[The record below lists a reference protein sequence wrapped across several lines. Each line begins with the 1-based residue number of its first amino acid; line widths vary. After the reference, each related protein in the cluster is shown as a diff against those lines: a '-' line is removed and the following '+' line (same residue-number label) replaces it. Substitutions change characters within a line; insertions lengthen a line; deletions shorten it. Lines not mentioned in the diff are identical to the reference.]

1 MVQGKKIQNYVKWV
15 KKSDEKFCPEQT
27 NINNSTSSFNVFWL
41 LDESKWCKKREFQT
55 QIVQQ
60 GKHMRNVAL
69 KENYFFSSNENLNDH
84 LSAFSLQLFLSL
96 ICLWA
101 ACRSCCHCWT
111 SLHLSRI
118 LTCVLFLVPFCRF
131 FYELSASCNYI
142 MGLVYP
148 LNTPVCPYIP
158 LCTLAYPCI
167 PLYTLAYL

>member
-1 MVQGKKIQNYVKWV
+1 MVSHLLTKRKADGTRKKFQIMSNG
-15 KKSDEKFCPEQT
+15 S
-27 NINNSTSSFNVFWL
+27 INLMRSFVVSKLTLTSSFIVFWL

-60 GKHMRNVAL
+60 GKHMRNAAL

-118 LTCVLFLVPFCRF
+118 LTCVFFLAPFCRF
-131 FYELSASCNYI
+131 YYTTNWAH
-142 MGLVYP
+142 LV
-148 LNTPVCPYIP
+148 I
-158 LCTLAYPCI
+158 I
-167 PLYTLAYL
+167 

>member
-1 MVQGKKIQNYVKWV
+1 MSNG
-15 KKSDEKFCPEQT
+15 S
-27 NINNSTSSFNVFWL
+27 INLMRSFVVSKLTLTSSFIVFWL

-60 GKHMRNVAL
+60 GKHMRNAAL

-118 LTCVLFLVPFCRF
+118 LTCVFFLAPFCR

-142 MGLVYP
+142 MGLVSSDRSWSSYSDDV
-148 LNTPVCPYIP
+148 LVYIQ
-158 LCTLAYPCI
+158 LGKAATF
-167 PLYTLAYL
+167 